1 MTRPDSGRPLRI
13 LVTGGTIDK
22 LHDPRVEALVFAKD
36 GATHV
41 PEILATGRCHFPTV
55 QIVMLKDSLDF
66 DDADRDAILRAVQ
79 DAPESHLVITHGT
92 GTMGET
98 ARWLAARETGKTVV
112 LTGAM
117 RPHSLSA
124 SDGGFNLGAAIAA
137 AQILPQGVYGVM
149 NGRIIPAE
157 VLDKNVEAGRFDL

>member
-1 MTRPDSGRPLRI
+1 MTFPEVRI

-22 LHDPRVEALVFAKD
+22 VHDPRVEAIVFAKD

-41 PEILATGRCHFPTV
+41 PEILATGRCHFPVV

-66 DDADRDAILRAVQ
+66 DDADRDRIADAVQ
-79 DAPESHLVITHGT
+79 AAPERAIVLTHGT
-92 GTMGET
+92 GTMGRT
-98 ARWLAARETGKTVV
+98 ARWLADRVGGKTVV

-124 SDGGFNLGAAIAA
+124 SDGSFNLGGAVVA
-137 AQILPQGVYGVM
+137 AQILPEGVYGVM
-149 NGRIIPAE
+149 NGRAIPAGR
-157 VLDKNVEAGRFDL
+157 LDKNVEAGRFDL